1 MHLSCPGLSLFMAL
15 VMGCSTVHVPATAP
29 DDAPVPGTLRG
40 DLQTTVNKL
49 ATQIGERNCYRTN
62 ALEAAAAW
70 IDQQF
75 CLAGLKPRRLPVA
88 VPAGPPYDCGAMTV
102 WNLEAEKRGTTRAN
116 EVIVVGAHYD
126 TKVATRSWTG
136 RGPPLVNERGT
147 PGADDNASGVAAL
160 LAVARALAH
169 VSTERTIRF
178 VAFVNEERPFY
189 QTDAMGSVVYAR
201 LCRAMTNEFIVG
213 MISLDTLGCYSAQ
226 PHHKR
231 FWFSFASLI
240 GLPAKPDYVTFL
252 SNRYSRRF
260 ARECAEVYRVHSP
273 VPARTSRCRRWKLV
287 AWSDD
292 WSFWRVGIPD
302 FSFTDTA
309 FLRHD
314 HYHEISDTEEK
325 LNYAPMADVVWG
337 LRHVIERLANSAE
350 IRRPSIRVAR
360 AEE

>member
-1 MHLSCPGLSLFMAL
+1 LPQE
-15 VMGCSTVHVPATAP
+15 
-29 DDAPVPGTLRG
+29 LR
-40 DLQTTVNKL
+40 TTVVKL
-49 ATQIGERNCYRTN
+49 ATEIGERNCYRTN
-62 ALEAAAAW
+62 GLEAAAAW
-70 IDQQF
+70 IEQQF
-75 CLAGLKPRRLPVA
+75 GLAGLKLRRLPVA

-102 WNLEAEKRGTTRAN
+102 WNLEAEKPGTKRAS

-136 RGPPLVNERGT
+136 RGPPLVDERGT
-147 PGADDNASGVAAL
+147 SGADDNASGVAAL
-160 LAVARALAH
+160 LAIARALAN

-201 LCRAMTNEFIVG
+201 RCRAVTNEFVVG
-213 MISLDTLGCYSAQ
+213 MISLETLGCYSAQ

-240 GLPAKPDYVTFL
+240 GLPAKPDYVAFL
-252 SNRYSRRF
+252 SDRYSWRF
-260 ARECAEVYRVHSP
+260 VRECADVYRVHSP
-273 VPARTSRCRRWKLV
+273 VPVRTLLLPSMGKLV

-292 WSFWRVGIPD
+292 WSFWREGIPA
-302 FSFTDTA
+302 FSVTDTA

-350 IRRPSIRVAR
+350 IWRPSIRA
-360 AEE
+360 ANNQ